1 LTTEKKKLKP
11 REFNSNFK
19 KDFENF
25 FDTFDFR
32 KYSQK
37 ISENIL
43 DKNFNSVDL
52 YCEKEAF
59 FGNEFDRDLNEY

>member
-37 ISENIL
+37 ISENIYE
-43 DKNFNSVDL
+43 NFNSVDL